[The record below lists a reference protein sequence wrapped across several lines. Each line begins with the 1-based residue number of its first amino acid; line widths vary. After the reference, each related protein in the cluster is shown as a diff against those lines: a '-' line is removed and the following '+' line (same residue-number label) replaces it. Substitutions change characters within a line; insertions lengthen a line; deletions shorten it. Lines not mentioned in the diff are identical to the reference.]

1 MSENSNQ
8 MPTSLVQ
15 NESILAIEIG
25 AAMTRAALF
34 DVVEGQYRFVA
45 AGQAATTAEAPF
57 KDVGIGV
64 REAISGLQN
73 VTGAKLLNP
82 DQSLIVPSQADGS
95 GVDAVAATI
104 SAGPSARTV
113 IVGLLNDVSL
123 QSARRL
129 AQSTYSRIVDS
140 IGITDQRKPQ
150 QHLDGI
156 VRSRPDLVIL
166 TGGTDGG
173 ASRSIL
179 KMLESVGLAC
189 YLMPMEKRPMIL
201 YAGNQKLAGDV
212 QELLGGHAGKLEIS
226 YNVRPSLETEDLGP
240 ASRELAG
247 LVTKLR
253 QRQIKG
259 VDELYLWTAGNI
271 LPTAYAQG
279 RMIRFLSRLY
289 ESTRGLL
296 SVDVGA
302 SATSVAAGFGG
313 ELTLGT
319 YPQFGLGENL
329 GELLQHT
336 ELDDILRWLPLD
348 ISPGVV
354 REYLFQKSLY
364 PGAIPATKEEQA
376 ISQAIAR
383 QALHL
388 AVQTLRRDF
397 PPSNGAQADIMPP
410 LDLIIAGGGVISD
423 GVSLGQSLLLLLDA
437 IQPVGIMPIL
447 IDQNR
452 LLPLLGVAAERNN
465 YLPIQVIDSGAFIG
479 VGTVISVVASGNYG
493 ELVLRAKL
501 TYPDGTDVRAD
512 VKFGGLEI
520 LPLPSGQSARLSL
533 QPLSRAD
540 AGLGPG
546 RSGTVSVTGGALGVV
561 IDARGRPLQLPSDP
575 VRRREL
581 IKKWYYTVGG

>member
-1 MSENSNQ
+1 
-8 MPTSLVQ
+8 MPASLVQ
-15 NESILAIEIG
+15 TESVLAIEVG
-25 AAMTRAALF
+25 AAMTRVVLF

-45 AGQAATTAEAPF
+45 SGQAPSTAESPF
-57 KDVGIGV
+57 KDIGIGV
-64 REAISGLQN
+64 REAIINLQD
-73 VTGAKLLNP
+73 VTGTKILAP
-82 DQSLIVPSQADGS
+82 DGGLISPAQADNS
-95 GVDAVAATI
+95 GVDAVVATV
-104 SAGPSARTV
+104 SAGPSIKTV

-123 QSARRL
+123 KSARRL
-129 AQSTYSRIVDS
+129 AESTYSRVVDS
-140 IGITDQRKPQ
+140 LDLSDQRKPEQ
-150 QHLDGI
+150 QLDSI

-226 YNVRPSLETEDLGP
+226 YNVRPSLETEDLAP
-240 ASRELAG
+240 ASHELAG

-259 VDELYLWTAGNI
+259 VDELHMWTGGNI
-271 LPTAYAQG
+271 LPTSYAQG
-279 RMIRFLSRLY
+279 RMIRFMSRLY
-289 ESTRGLL
+289 QSTRGLL
-296 SVDVGA
+296 SVNVGA

-313 ELTLGT
+313 ELILGT

-329 GELLQHT
+329 GGLLQYSPL
-336 ELDDILRWLPLD
+336 EDIMRWLPLD
-348 ISPGVV
+348 LSPNIVH
-354 REYLFQKSLY
+354 EYLFQKSLF
-364 PGAIPATKEEQA
+364 PASLPATKDEQA
-376 ISQAIAR
+376 ISQAAAR
-383 QALHL
+383 QVLYL
-388 AVQTLRRDF
+388 AVRKLQKDF
-397 PPSNGAQADIMPP
+397 PVSGSTTTGLDLMPP

-447 IDQNR
+447 IDQNN
-452 LLPLLGVAAERNN
+452 LLPLLGAAAERNN
-465 YLPIQVIDSGAFIG
+465 YLPVQVIDSGAFIG
-479 VGTVISVVASGNYG
+479 LGTVVSVSASANYG
-493 ELVLRAKL
+493 DQVLRAKL
-501 TYPDGTDVRAD
+501 TYSDGTDARVD

-533 QPLSRAD
+533 QPLNRAD
-540 AGLGPG
+540 AGLGSG
-546 RSGTVSVTGGALGVV
+546 RSGTVPVTGGALGVV
-561 IDARGRPLQLPSDP
+561 IDARGRPLQLPFDP

>member
-1 MSENSNQ
+1 

-15 NESILAIEIG
+15 NESILALEVG
-25 AAMTRAALF
+25 AAVTRAVLF

-45 AGQAATTAEAPF
+45 AGQAPTTAEAPF
-57 KDVGIGV
+57 KDIGIGL
-64 REAISGLQN
+64 REAIAGLQA
-73 VTGAKLLNP
+73 VTGSKILAP
-82 DQSLIVPSQADGS
+82 DRNLITPSQADGS
-95 GVDAVAATI
+95 GVDAVVATI
-104 SAGPSARTV
+104 SAGPSVKTV

-129 AQSTYSRIVDS
+129 AQSTYSRVVESLDL
-140 IGITDQRKPQ
+140 TDQRKPDQ
-150 QHLDGI
+150 QLDGI

-179 KMLESVGLAC
+179 RMLEAVGLAC
-189 YLMPMEKRPMIL
+189 YLMPMEKRPMVL
-201 YAGNQKLAGDV
+201 YAGNQNLANDV

-226 YNVRPSLETEDLGP
+226 HNVRPSLETEDLGA

-259 VDELYLWTAGNI
+259 VDELYMWSGGNL

-296 SVDVGA
+296 SVNVGA

-319 YPQFGLGENL
+319 YPQFGLGESL
-329 GELLQHT
+329 GGLLQFT
-336 ELDDILRWLPLD
+336 ELDDIMRWLPLD
-348 ISPGVV
+348 ISPNVV
-354 REYLFQKSLY
+354 REYLSQKSLY
-364 PGAIPATKEEQA
+364 PSALPATRDEQG
-376 ISQAIAR
+376 ISQALAR
-383 QALHL
+383 QALYL
-388 AVQTLRRDF
+388 AVRALQKDF
-397 PPSNGAQADIMPP
+397 PVSVRASRTELMPP
-410 LDLIIAGGGVISD
+410 LDLILAGGGIISD

-437 IQPVGIMPIL
+437 IQPVGVMPIL
-447 IDQNR
+447 IDQNN
-452 LLPLLGVAAERNN
+452 LLPLLGVAGERNN
-465 YLPIQVIDSGAFIG
+465 YLPVQVIDSGAFIG
-479 VGTVISVVASGNYG
+479 LGTVISVVASANYG
-493 ELVLRAKL
+493 DQVLRARL
-501 TYPDGTDVRAD
+501 TYGDGTEARAD

-533 QPLSRAD
+533 QPASRVD

-546 RSGTVSVTGGALGVV
+546 RSGAIPVTGGALGVV
-561 IDARGRPLQLPSDP
+561 IDARGRPLKLPSDP

-581 IKKWYYTVGG
+581 IKKWYYTVGGS

>member
-1 MSENSNQ
+1 
-8 MPTSLVQ
+8 MPSSLVQ
-15 NESILAIEIG
+15 NESVLAIEVG
-25 AAMTRAALF
+25 AAVTHVVLF

-45 AGQAATTAEAPF
+45 SGQAPSTAEAPF
-57 KDVGIGV
+57 KDIGIGV
-64 REAISGLQN
+64 REAIAHLQI
-73 VTGAKLLNP
+73 VTGSKILGSDGN
-82 DQSLIVPSQADGS
+82 LISPAQADGS
-95 GVDAVAATI
+95 GVDAVVATI
-104 SAGPSARTV
+104 SAGPSVKTV

-129 AQSTYSRIVDS
+129 AESTYSRVVDS
-140 IGITDQRKPQ
+140 LDLTDHRKPDQ
-150 QHLDGI
+150 QLDGI
-156 VRSRPDLVIL
+156 VRSRPDLIIL

-179 KMLESVGLAC
+179 KMLEAVGLAC
-189 YLMPMEKRPMIL
+189 YLMPLEKRPMVL
-201 YAGNQKLAGDV
+201 YAGNQKLAHDV

-226 YNVRPSLETEDLGP
+226 FNVRPSLETEDLAP

-259 VDELYLWTAGNI
+259 VDELNMWTGGNL

-279 RMIRFLSRLY
+279 RMIRFLSKLY
-289 ESTRGLL
+289 DSTRGLL
-296 SVDVGA
+296 SVNIGA

-313 ELTLGT
+313 ELALGT
-319 YPQFGLGENL
+319 YPQFGLGESLGNL
-329 GELLQHT
+329 VQYT
-336 ELDDILRWLPLD
+336 ELDDIVRWLPLD
-348 ISPGVV
+348 ISPNVV

-364 PGAIPATKEEQA
+364 PGTIPATKDEQS

-383 QALHL
+383 QVLYL
-388 AVQTLRRDF
+388 AVRTLQKDF
-397 PPSNGAQADIMPP
+397 PTSAQTAKTELMPK
-410 LDLIIAGGGVISD
+410 LDLIIGGGGVISD

-447 IDQNR
+447 IDQNN
-452 LLPLLGVAAERNN
+452 LLPLLGAAAERNN
-465 YLPIQVIDSGAFIG
+465 YLPVQVIDSGAFIG
-479 VGTVISVVASGNYG
+479 LGTVISVIASANYG
-493 ELVLRAKL
+493 DQVLRAKL
-501 TYPDGTDVRAD
+501 TYADGTDARVD

-520 LPLPSGQSARLSL
+520 LPLPNGQSGRLSL
-533 QPLSRAD
+533 QPRTRAD
-540 AGLGPG
+540 AGLGAG

-561 IDARGRPLQLPSDP
+561 IDARGRPLKLPSDP

>member
-1 MSENSNQ
+1 
-8 MPTSLVQ
+8 MPSSLIQ
-15 NESILAIEIG
+15 NESVLAIEVG
-25 AAMTRAALF
+25 AAVTRVVLF

-45 AGQAATTAEAPF
+45 SGQAPSTAEAPF

-64 REAISGLQN
+64 REAIVNLQG
-73 VTGAKLLNP
+73 VTGTKFLTP
-82 DQSLIVPSQADGS
+82 DQNLISPAQPDGS
-95 GVDAVAATI
+95 GVDAVVATV
-104 SAGPSARTV
+104 SAGPSVKTV
-113 IVGLLNDVSL
+113 IVGLLNEVSL

-129 AQSTYSRIVDS
+129 AESTYSRVVDS
-140 IGITDQRKPQ
+140 LDLSDQRKPEQ
-150 QHLDGI
+150 QLDSI

-179 KMLESVGLAC
+179 KMLEAVGLAC

-253 QRQIKG
+253 QRQLKG
-259 VDELYLWTAGNI
+259 MDELHLWTGGNI
-271 LPTAYAQG
+271 LPTSYAQG

-296 SVDVGA
+296 SVNVGA
-302 SATSVAAGFGG
+302 SATAVAAGFNG

-319 YPQFGLGENL
+319 YPQFGLGESL
-329 GELLQHT
+329 GTLLQYT
-336 ELDDILRWLPLD
+336 ELDDIMRWMTLD
-348 ISPGVV
+348 ISPNIV

-364 PGAIPATKEEQA
+364 PGAIPATKDEQA
-376 ISQAIAR
+376 ISQAVAR
-383 QALHL
+383 QALYL
-388 AVQTLRRDF
+388 AVRALKKDF
-397 PPSNGAQADIMPP
+397 PGLQTELMPP
-410 LDLIIAGGGVISD
+410 LDLIIAGGGVISE

-437 IQPVGIMPIL
+437 IQPIGIMPIL
-447 IDQNR
+447 IDQNN
-452 LLPLLGVAAERNN
+452 LLPLLGAAAERNH
-465 YLPIQVIDSGAFIG
+465 YLPVQVVDSGAFIG
-479 VGTVISVVASGNYG
+479 LGTVISVNASANYG
-493 ELVLRAKL
+493 DQVLRAKL
-501 TYPDGTDVRAD
+501 MYADGTDARVD
-512 VKFGGLEI
+512 VKFGGLEL
-520 LPLPSGQSARLSL
+520 LPLPSGQTARLGL
-533 QPLSRAD
+533 QPLNRAD
-540 AGLGPG
+540 AGLGAG
-546 RSGTVSVTGGALGVV
+546 RSGTISVTGGALGVV
-561 IDARGRPLQLPSDP
+561 IDARGRPLQLPPDP

>member
-1 MSENSNQ
+1 
-8 MPTSLVQ
+8 MPSSLIQ
-15 NESILAIEIG
+15 NESVLAIEVG
-25 AAMTRAALF
+25 AAVTRVVLF

-45 AGQAATTAEAPF
+45 SGQAPTTAEAPF
-57 KDVGIGV
+57 KDIGIGV
-64 REAISGLQN
+64 REAIISLQA
-73 VTGAKLLNP
+73 VTNTKILAP
-82 DQSLIVPSQADGS
+82 DNNLISPAQPDGS
-95 GVDAVAATI
+95 GVDAVVATI
-104 SAGPSARTV
+104 SAGPAVKTV
-113 IVGLLNDVSL
+113 IVGLLNEVSL

-129 AQSTYSRIVDS
+129 AESTYSRVVESLDLS
-140 IGITDQRKPQ
+140 DQRKPEQ
-150 QHLDGI
+150 QLDGI

-179 KMLESVGLAC
+179 KTLEAVGLAC
-189 YLMPMEKRPMIL
+189 YLMPMEKRPMVL

-226 YNVRPSLETEDLGP
+226 FNVRPSLETEDLGP

-253 QRQIKG
+253 QRQLKG
-259 VDELYLWTAGNI
+259 VDELNMWTGGNM
-271 LPTAYAQG
+271 LPTSYAQG

-296 SVDVGA
+296 SVNVGA

-319 YPQFGLGENL
+319 YPQFGLGESL
-329 GELLQHT
+329 GNLLQYS
-336 ELDDILRWLPLD
+336 ELDDVMRWMTLD
-348 ISPGVV
+348 ISPNVV

-364 PGAIPATKEEQA
+364 PGAIPATKDEQA
-376 ISQAIAR
+376 ISQAVAR
-383 QALHL
+383 QALYL
-388 AVQTLRRDF
+388 AVRMLKKDF
-397 PPSNGAQADIMPP
+397 PGLQTELMPP
-410 LDLIIAGGGVISD
+410 LDLIIAGGGVISE

-437 IQPVGIMPIL
+437 IQPVGILQIL
-447 IDQNR
+447 IDQNN
-452 LLPLLGVAAERNN
+452 LLPLLGAAAERNH
-465 YLPIQVIDSGAFIG
+465 YLPVQVVDSGAFIG
-479 VGTVISVVASGNYG
+479 LGTVISVNATANYG
-493 ELVLRAKL
+493 DQVLRAKL
-501 TYPDGTDVRAD
+501 TYADGTDARVD

-533 QPLSRAD
+533 QPLNRAD
-540 AGLGPG
+540 AGLGSG
-546 RSGTVSVTGGALGVV
+546 RSGTVAVTGGALGVV

>member
-1 MSENSNQ
+1 

-15 NESILAIEIG
+15 NESILAIEVG
-25 AAMTRAALF
+25 AAVTRAALF

-45 AGQAATTAEAPF
+45 AGQAPTTAESPF
-57 KDVGIGV
+57 KDIGIGV
-64 REAISGLQN
+64 REAISNLQH
-73 VTGAKLLNP
+73 VTGSKILNS
-82 DQSLIVPSQADGS
+82 DRNLIAPSQADGS
-95 GVDAVAATI
+95 GVDAVVATV
-104 SAGPSARTV
+104 SVGPSVRTV

-123 QSARRL
+123 HSARRL
-129 AQSTYSRIVDS
+129 AESTYSRVVDS
-140 IGITDQRKPQ
+140 LDLSDQRKPEQ
-150 QHLDGI
+150 QLDSV

-179 KMLESVGLAC
+179 KTLEAVGLAC
-189 YLMPMEKRPMIL
+189 YLMPMEKRPMVL
-201 YAGNQKLAGDV
+201 YAGNQKLANDV
-212 QELLGGHAGKLEIS
+212 QEMLGGHAGKLQLS

-259 VDELYLWTAGNI
+259 VDELYMWAGGNV

-319 YPQFGLGENL
+319 YPQFGLGESL
-329 GELLQHT
+329 GALLQYT
-336 ELDDILRWLPLD
+336 ELEDIMRWLPLD
-348 ISPGVV
+348 ISPNVV

-364 PGAIPATKEEQA
+364 PGALPATKDEQA
-376 ISQAIAR
+376 LSQAIAR
-383 QALHL
+383 QALYL
-388 AVQTLRRDF
+388 AVRALQKDF
-397 PPSNGAQADIMPP
+397 PASARASKTDSMPP
-410 LDLIIAGGGVISD
+410 LDLIVAGGGVISD

-447 IDQNR
+447 IDQNN
-452 LLPLLGVAAERNN
+452 LVPLLGVAGERHN
-465 YLPIQVIDSGAFIG
+465 YLPAQVIDSGAFIG
-479 VGTVISVVASGNYG
+479 LGTILSVVASANYG
-493 ELVLRAKL
+493 EPVLRAKL
-501 TYPDGTDVRAD
+501 TYSDGTDARAD

-520 LPLPSGQSARLSL
+520 LPLPSGQTARLSL
-533 QPLSRAD
+533 QPLARAD

-546 RSGTVSVTGGALGVV
+546 RSGGVTVTGGALGVV